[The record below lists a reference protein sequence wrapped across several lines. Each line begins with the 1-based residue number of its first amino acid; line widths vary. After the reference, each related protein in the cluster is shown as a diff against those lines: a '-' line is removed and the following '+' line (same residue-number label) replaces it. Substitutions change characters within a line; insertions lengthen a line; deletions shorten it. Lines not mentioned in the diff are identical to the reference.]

1 MGCYKASKSPPSGS
15 WLRRKEKVRGL
26 HALPTELIKN
36 TQFIK
41 KPNSTILPNSDN
53 QIAAVNGKQKTTR
66 MKSGSG
72 GCVSFIKTYSVF

>member
-41 KPNSTILPNSDN
+41 KPNSIISLNSDN
-53 QIAAVNGKQKTTR
+53 PIAAVAVNKKPPG
-66 MKSGSG
+66 
-72 GCVSFIKTYSVF
+72 